1 MAAEGIRVV
10 GGLPLHCSGAF
21 VSCAIPARRCLNGL
35 DCRYSKS
42 APTDIPKWCT
52 AGHQPQSA
60 GSTIT
65 ERGARTTKG
74 VTAATRLNIGWER
87 AAKDPRKHLAR
98 DVLKPGSTCEEES
111 YALKLSQHAMIS
123 IKERQSTKWDD
134 MQDARSRQVIEYQA
148 IPRYGPASPFKG
160 HLSTKSNAFCIDSS
174 SRRLSSQYLIR
185 DHMAVHYNKILSA
198 KAAVDCSVPK
208 SRLNSIK
215 FSDQQRREKLKKE
228 VERCEK
234 EMISSKNVSRSSS
247 RESRRPLSATYKKD
261 SLEAGGNVGPPS
273 QAPSKQKYVL
283 GSVSAAERQNTPLP
297 NNEKPARKPAQKA
310 SNISASSSSISTSS
324 MHRLHSKMS
333 CSSSDSIANKC
344 SHKAENTEAKVYS
357 GDLLDKHSEHFT
369 NGQQP
374 FTPRTLKSDAKSFLS
389 QYRYYMPAKRKIRD
403 TPKQQLEAETQTDIS
418 SFQVEFE
425 GSGKKDL
432 ADFQKIIQEVE
443 DTVSRNA
450 DKPDEMKAVSQ
461 FSSPRVTSPCSVQS
475 PTMRRIQAEEEELL
489 YLSFIQDITD
499 EILKLGLFSNRA
511 LEMLFERHIEQN
523 KNHLDEAKMRH
534 LLEILKVDLGCIK
547 EEPSAG
553 GSDVCGPLQN
563 NQAKHL
569 QLPSATQSQNKL
581 GKSEEF
587 LKAMELIA
595 NDSAARCDNFQE
607 EEAQDEIS
615 KGINKPASVGLDP
628 TSFMITDETLDTSC
642 TLPSTCNS
650 TTCDADFETSESLRE
665 ADELREN
672 SLPISASNT
681 P

>member
-1 MAAEGIRVV
+1 MKR
-10 GGLPLHCSGAF
+10 
-21 VSCAIPARRCLNGL
+21 
-35 DCRYSKS
+35 
-42 APTDIPKWCT
+42 
-52 AGHQPQSA
+52 
-60 GSTIT
+60 
-65 ERGARTTKG
+65 
-74 VTAATRLNIGWER
+74 TAA
-87 AAKDPRKHLAR
+87 A
-98 DVLKPGSTCEEES
+98 VLTTECCRFVNFPPC
-111 YALKLSQHAMIS
+111 Q
-123 IKERQSTKWDD
+123 
-134 MQDARSRQVIEYQA
+134 
-148 IPRYGPASPFKG
+148 
-160 HLSTKSNAFCIDSS
+160 
-174 SRRLSSQYLIR
+174 
-185 DHMAVHYNKILSA
+185 
-198 KAAVDCSVPK
+198 
-208 SRLNSIK
+208 
-215 FSDQQRREKLKKE
+215 
-228 VERCEK
+228 
-234 EMISSKNVSRSSS
+234 
-247 RESRRPLSATYKKD
+247 D

-403 TPKQQLEAETQTDIS
+403 TPKQQLEAETQTDIREGDALLNNVHS
-418 SFQVEFE
+418 IILKE
-425 GSGKKDL
+425 GSHAVTAEAKAMAPL
-432 ADFQKIIQEVE
+432 LYSPQKET
-443 DTVSRNA
+443 DSRF
-450 DKPDEMKAVSQ
+450 VVLC
-461 FSSPRVTSPCSVQS
+461 R
-475 PTMRRIQAEEEELL
+475 EEELL

-499 EILKLGLFSNRA
+499 EILKLGLFSNR
-511 LEMLFERHIEQN
+511 LVIFECQVFAMIGC
-523 KNHLDEAKMRH
+523 AKMRH

>member
-1 MAAEGIRVV
+1 MAVILVAIQSSVRNPSQNFSEILFVIR
-10 GGLPLHCSGAF
+10 F
-21 VSCAIPARRCLNGL
+21 VL
-35 DCRYSKS
+35 
-42 APTDIPKWCT
+42 
-52 AGHQPQSA
+52 
-60 GSTIT
+60 
-65 ERGARTTKG
+65 
-74 VTAATRLNIGWER
+74 
-87 AAKDPRKHLAR
+87 
-98 DVLKPGSTCEEES
+98 
-111 YALKLSQHAMIS
+111 
-123 IKERQSTKWDD
+123 
-134 MQDARSRQVIEYQA
+134 IEYQA

-160 HLSTKSNAFCIDSS
+160 HLSTKSNGSTVVALSVSTRAKSPQHHPSSQVSDNSAHRGHAHARKGVAAPGDDVTSHNSLAATLLSFRMAAFCIDSS

-461 FSSPRVTSPCSVQS
+461 FSSPRYMQFRRNIYIFLLSPFC
-475 PTMRRIQAEEEELL
+475 
-489 YLSFIQDITD
+489 F
-499 EILKLGLFSNRA
+499 
-511 LEMLFERHIEQN
+511 
-523 KNHLDEAKMRH
+523 
-534 LLEILKVDLGCIK
+534 
-547 EEPSAG
+547 
-553 GSDVCGPLQN
+553 VC
-563 NQAKHL
+563 
-569 QLPSATQSQNKL
+569 
-581 GKSEEF
+581 
-587 LKAMELIA
+587 
-595 NDSAARCDNFQE
+595 
-607 EEAQDEIS
+607 
-615 KGINKPASVGLDP
+615 
-628 TSFMITDETLDTSC
+628 
-642 TLPSTCNS
+642 
-650 TTCDADFETSESLRE
+650 
-665 ADELREN
+665 
-672 SLPISASNT
+672 
-681 P
+681 

>member
-1 MAAEGIRVV
+1 MY
-10 GGLPLHCSGAF
+10 LHF
-21 VSCAIPARRCLNGL
+21 
-35 DCRYSKS
+35 
-42 APTDIPKWCT
+42 T
-52 AGHQPQSA
+52 
-60 GSTIT
+60 
-65 ERGARTTKG
+65 
-74 VTAATRLNIGWER
+74 
-87 AAKDPRKHLAR
+87 
-98 DVLKPGSTCEEES
+98 
-111 YALKLSQHAMIS
+111 
-123 IKERQSTKWDD
+123 
-134 MQDARSRQVIEYQA
+134 
-148 IPRYGPASPFKG
+148 
-160 HLSTKSNAFCIDSS
+160 AFCIDSS

-247 RESRRPLSATYKKD
+247 RESRRPLSATYKK
-261 SLEAGGNVGPPS
+261 
-273 QAPSKQKYVL
+273 APSKQKYVL

-432 ADFQKIIQEVE
+432 ADFQKIIQET
-443 DTVSRNA
+443 DSRF
-450 DKPDEMKAVSQ
+450 VVLC
-461 FSSPRVTSPCSVQS
+461 R
-475 PTMRRIQAEEEELL
+475 EEELL